1 MRTHSSRPSHPSR
14 PSRASRPVAPVG
26 GRHELGQNFL
36 VHQATIDRVVALT
49 RATRGPILEI
59 GAGDGAIT
67 RHLAR
72 LGRDLL
78 AIDLDGASVRRLAER
93 LPSADIRQADA
104 LRFPL
109 DRPVVVG
116 NLPFHLTTPILRR
129 LLGSGRWRS
138 AIVITQWEVARKR
151 AGVGGRTMMTAQA
164 APWFDFAL
172 HARVPSDGFRPRPS
186 VDGGLLTVERRR
198 DPLIR
203 STERRAYER
212 FVAAV
217 FTGHGRGMDAI
228 LANAVGVPTAARR
241 SALAAAEVAP
251 SALPRDLTAEAW
263 VQVWAHCATFAGG
276 ARGRR

>member
-1 MRTHSSRPSHPSR
+1 M
-14 PSRASRPVAPVG
+14 
-26 GRHELGQNFL
+26 
-36 VHQATIDRVVALT
+36 ALA
-49 RATRGPILEI
+49 RATHGPILEI

-78 AIDLDGASVRRLAER
+78 AIDLDGARVRRLAER

-109 DRPVVVG
+109 DRQVVVG

-129 LLGSGRWRS
+129 LLGSGRWRT

-172 HARVPSDGFRPRPS
+172 HARVPADGFRPRPS
-186 VDGGLLTVERRR
+186 VDGGLLTVERRPV
-198 DPLIR
+198 PLIPT
-203 STERRAYER
+203 TERTSYER
-212 FVAAV
+212 FVASV
-217 FTGHGRGMDAI
+217 FTGQGRGMDAI
-228 LANAVGVPTAARR
+228 LARAVGVPAAERR
-241 SALAAAEVAP
+241 SALAAAGV
-251 SALPRDLTAEAW
+251 SRDALPRELTPAAW
-263 VQVWAHCATFAGG
+263 VEVWTHCARFGGG
-276 ARGRR
+276 ARGSR